1 MICWS
6 VAWQEWEREN
16 IFKNQNVRK
25 TCQNPTVTFEESK
38 SHIFK
43 NSLVC
48 VAIQTELKERCLP
61 EASLG
66 ASLNE
71 WAGMAYNYL
80 VVPWCVNS
88 PSKAERE
95 EARGAKEPPTLHHC
109 LQLISLL
116 SEENGLLGVSS
127 AHTPEWEVKEKTNKC
142 INCLNLSVALKYTYL
157 KITGFLK
164 KNSSTLKV
172 HQKENGYMFMIYPS
186 PQIL

>member
-1 MICWS
+1 M
-6 VAWQEWEREN
+6 
-16 IFKNQNVRK
+16 
-25 TCQNPTVTFEESK
+25 TFEESK

-127 AHTPEWEVKEKTNKC
+127 AHTPE
-142 INCLNLSVALKYTYL
+142 
-157 KITGFLK
+157 
-164 KNSSTLKV
+164 
-172 HQKENGYMFMIYPS
+172 
-186 PQIL
+186 